1 MDRTTQWVAAS
12 RESLNQLT
20 GPALPPKPS
29 ITTENSPAGIPYG
42 YENVLPI
49 SQRYQQNPYSML
61 SSAAS
66 TSAFTCTSDEESEY
80 LTRLDIQQNDRRK
93 LLKLAIAQHTII
105 ENSAENQNSSSP
117 LSYKKRLAQ
126 SETSI

>member
-1 MDRTTQWVAAS
+1 MPT
-12 RESLNQLT
+12 
-20 GPALPPKPS
+20 
-29 ITTENSPAGIPYG
+29 SPDNPGIPYG

-66 TSAFTCTSDEESEY
+66 TSAITCTSDEESEY

-105 ENSAENQNSSSP
+105 ENSAENQNSSP